1 MNSRNLC
8 GLDLVILL
16 VDNNYEKLDLY
27 EMKTAKCCSF
37 SSK

>member
-27 EMKTAKCCSF
+27 EMNTAKRCSF
-37 SSK
+37 NSK

>member
-1 MNSRNLC
+1 MR
-8 GLDLVILL
+8 VTILYCIL
-16 VDNNYEKLDLY
+16 FDNNYEKLDLY

>member
-16 VDNNYEKLDLY
+16 VANNYEELDLY
-27 EMKTAKCCSF
+27 EMKTAKCGSF

>member
-8 GLDLVILL
+8 GRQFF
-16 VDNNYEKLDLY
+16 DNNYEKLDLY

-37 SSK
+37 NSK